1 VHKIES
7 PQKGCFSQKKTTP
20 FVDVMSN
27 HRTGLAEK
35 NVFIEALE
43 IQPQYFS
50 YAVLQYVA

>member
-1 VHKIES
+1 LFQPE
-7 PQKGCFSQKKTTP
+7 KTTP